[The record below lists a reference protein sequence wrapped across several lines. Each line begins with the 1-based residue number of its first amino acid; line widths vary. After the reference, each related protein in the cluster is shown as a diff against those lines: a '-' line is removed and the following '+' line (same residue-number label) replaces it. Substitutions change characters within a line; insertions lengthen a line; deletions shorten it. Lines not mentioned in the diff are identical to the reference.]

1 MDLGAIPNASTT
13 KFGGD
18 QLSTFAK
25 GNVFTRLR
33 NCRSASH
40 DNFANDNFEFAP
52 ATKVALA

>member
-33 NCRSASH
+33 NCRSASQ
-40 DNFANDNFEFAP
+40 ASVQ
-52 ATKVALA
+52 TSKRKR